1 MKRAI
6 LLIYLI
12 SNIFFVSSDNSFTFD
27 SMLEKVKEQRK
38 MKKVAVAG
46 GDNLTILQACRK
58 AKDLKIADCILV
70 GVPDKIY
77 GEAQKGN
84 IDISDFELVDKR
96 MDSEIA
102 LECATLVREGRA
114 DIYAKG
120 SLETK
125 YTLKAI
131 LDNKRGLR
139 KSRIV
144 TGITILEAPKYH
156 KLLIFTD
163 AHVRPYPTVIE
174 KVSLIDNAVEF
185 AQSIGIEMPKVAAV
199 CALEKVNHKMRETEE
214 AQRLTKM
221 NDIGQ
226 IRNCIVDGPLSFDL
240 AINPKVPKYK
250 GMEKRK
256 IKGDADIILFPN
268 IHSANLAYNLMIHT
282 IKAKSATLLSGTKT
296 PCVFT
301 SRSGNMESKFN
312 SILLAIFYSE
322 FLQDKKKKI

>member
-1 MKRAI
+1 MSKNVLFI
-6 LLIYLI
+6 FLI
-12 SNIFFVSSDNSFTFD
+12 SNIIILVLSDNTFTFD
-27 SMLEKVKEQRK
+27 DMLEKVKKLGK

-58 AKDLKIADCILV
+58 AKDLNIADCILV

-77 GEAQKGN
+77 LEARKGN

-131 LDNKRGLR
+131 LDHKRGLK

-144 TGITILEAPKYH
+144 TGITILEAAKYK

-163 AHVRPYPTVIE
+163 AHVRPYPTLIE

-185 AQSIGIEMPKVAAV
+185 AHSIGLEMPKVAAV

-214 AQRLTKM
+214 AQKLAKM

-226 IRNCIVDGPLSFDL
+226 IRGCIVDGPLSFDL
-240 AINPKVPKYK
+240 AINPRIPKYK
-250 GMEKRK
+250 GMDHRK

-268 IHSANLAYNLMIHT
+268 IHSANLAYNLMIHV
-282 IKAKSATLLSGTKT
+282 IKAKSATLLSGTT
-296 PCVFT
+296 APCVFT
-301 SRSGNMESKFN
+301 SRSGDMDSKFN
-312 SILLAIFYSE
+312 SIVLAIFYSE
-322 FLQDKKKKI
+322 FLQDKK

>member
-1 MKRAI
+1 MRK
-6 LLIYLI
+6 
-12 SNIFFVSSDNSFTFD
+12 NIFLICLFLNIIFISPDNSFTFD
-27 SMLEKVKEQRK
+27 YMLDKVQKLGK
-38 MKKVAVAG
+38 MKTVAVAG

-58 AKDLKIADCILV
+58 AKDLKIANCILL
-70 GVPDKIY
+70 GIASKIKE
-77 GEAQKGN
+77 EAQKGN
-84 IDISDFELVDKR
+84 IDISEFEIVEKSL
-96 MDSEIA
+96 DSEIA
-102 LECATLVREGRA
+102 LAAATLVREGKA

-131 LDNKRGLR
+131 LDHKRGLR

-144 TGITILEAPKYH
+144 TGITILEAKKYH

-174 KVSLIDNAVEF
+174 KISLINNAAEF
-185 AQSIGIEMPKVAAV
+185 AHSIGIEMPKVAAV
-199 CALEKVNHKMRETEE
+199 CALEKVNPAMRETEE
-214 AQRLTKM
+214 ASKLSKM

-226 IRNCIVDGPLSFDL
+226 IRGCIVDGPLSFDL
-240 AINPKVPKYK
+240 AINPKIPKYK

-282 IKAKSATLLSGTKT
+282 IKAKSATLLSGTT
-296 PCVFT
+296 APCVFT
-301 SRSGNMESKFN
+301 SRAGDLDSKFN
-312 SILLAIFYSE
+312 SFILAIFYSE
-322 FLQDKKKKI
+322 FLQKKEK